1 MAQLFRGVISK
12 IKAGKHKAKTY
23 LKVALPAAVEVT
35 PTGLLA
41 TINAL
46 PGHEAQGTGRHDH
59 ALTDR

>member
-12 IKAGKHKAKTY
+12 IKAGSRKVKTY
-23 LKVALPAAVEVT
+23 LEGAAARPRSRST

-46 PGHEAQGTGRHDH
+46 PTGKKPKGKVV
-59 ALTDR
+59 TITP